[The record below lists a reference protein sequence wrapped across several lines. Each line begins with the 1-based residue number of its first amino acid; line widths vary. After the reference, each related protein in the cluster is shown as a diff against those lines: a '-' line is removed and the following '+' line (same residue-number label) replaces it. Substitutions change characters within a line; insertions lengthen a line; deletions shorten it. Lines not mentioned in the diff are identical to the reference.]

1 MWKAVLVLFMT
12 SSTQPISTMVGQ
24 FPESFIKKA
33 ECQEFVARMRGD
45 IDGTIKVFAEHSKLG
60 FEVIHHEMSCLE
72 DSDGE
77 PV

>member
-12 SSTQPISTMVGQ
+12 SSTHPISTMVGQ
-24 FPESFIKKA
+24 FPDSFIKKA
-33 ECQEFVARMRGD
+33 ECQEFVAKMRGD
-45 IDGTIKVFAEHSKLG
+45 IDGTIKVFTEHSKNG

>member
-12 SSTQPISTMVGQ
+12 SNTQPISTMVGQ
-24 FPESFIKKA
+24 FPETFVKRT
-33 ECQEFVARMRGD
+33 ECQAFVAKMRGD
-45 IDGTIKVFAEHSKLG
+45 IDGTIKVFTKHAKLN

-72 DSDGE
+72 DDGGE